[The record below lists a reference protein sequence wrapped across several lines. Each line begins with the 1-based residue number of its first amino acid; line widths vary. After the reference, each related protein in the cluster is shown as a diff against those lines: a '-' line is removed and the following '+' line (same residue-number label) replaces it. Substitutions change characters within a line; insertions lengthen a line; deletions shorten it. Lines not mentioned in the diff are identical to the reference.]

1 MPSQPALES
10 PDPGMLLSGERRV
23 LELIAT
29 GSPLAETLEA
39 LCQAID
45 DQTSLTSAVYLLN
58 RDGDR
63 FVLAAG
69 PHLPQVWRDA
79 TCSYRADAAIGAC
92 GAAVHSRRE
101 VIVPSVPDSALFDLW
116 REAAAAARIGSVWS
130 TPFFS
135 TDGRALGTFAVF
147 AHASGDPDAQYLG
160 VVARATD
167 LASITVERHLTE
179 LELRESER
187 RFSTAFYA
195 NPAVMAIAR
204 AADGR
209 FLYVNDAFVQLS
221 GYSRAEAIGQ
231 TALGLGL
238 YADPSQRPLLMELLA
253 QGRLHLVEAKVRTK
267 SGEIRYLACSQ
278 ERVELQ
284 GEECVLQ
291 IAIDIT
297 GRKQAEDALRRSEGL
312 LRLVL
317 DAIPVGV
324 AVMDPDGGIL
334 LANPASTRIWG
345 GPLIRGGR
353 ERYAATKGWWHDS
366 GRRIEADEWAS
377 ARAISKGDVAL
388 SEVIDIETFDGARK
402 TIQNSAVP
410 IRDTHQ
416 TIVGAVVVNE
426 DISARKAAEDAL
438 EASANQMRALAARL
452 MRVQDDERRRIA
464 QTLHETTAQDL
475 AGLKMLLAGLLRG
488 GAAVSDADRA
498 LLLESID
505 LAERSMSGV
514 RTLSYLLHPPFL
526 DENGL
531 LSALRWYAKGF
542 GDRSG
547 ITVDLDLPATF
558 GRLPQDVE
566 TALFRVVQEALINTH
581 RHAHSATA
589 SIRLTAAAD
598 LLTLEIEDRGR
609 GMSPEVLSSVTM
621 GGGAPGVGIAGMR
634 ERLEQL
640 GGRLNIESSD
650 RGTTIRATVP
660 LQTRPS

>member
-1 MPSQPALES
+1 MPSQPTLKS
-10 PDPGMLLSGERRV
+10 SDPGVLLSGERRV

-29 GSPLAETLEA
+29 GAPLAETLDA

-58 RDGDR
+58 READR
-63 FVLAAG
+63 FLLAAG
-69 PHLPQVWRDA
+69 PHLPEVWRDA
-79 TCSYRADAAIGAC
+79 TCSYRADATIGAC
-92 GAAVHSRRE
+92 GAAVHLRHE
-101 VIVPSVPDSALFDLW
+101 VIVPNVPDSALFVPW
-116 REAAAAARIGSVWS
+116 REAAAAAHIDSAWS

-135 TDGRALGTFAVF
+135 TEGRALGTFAVF
-147 AHASGDPDAQYLG
+147 APSSGDPDAQYLA

-167 LASITVERHLTE
+167 LASIAVERHLTE

-195 NPAVMAIAR
+195 NPAVMTIAR

-221 GYSRAEAIGQ
+221 GYSRGEAIGQ
-231 TALGLGL
+231 TALDLGL
-238 YADPSQRPLLMELLA
+238 YADPSQRPLPMELLA
-253 QGRLHLVEAKVRTK
+253 QGRLHLTEGKIRTK

-284 GEECVLQ
+284 GEECLLQ

-345 GPLIRGGR
+345 GPLIRGGP
-353 ERYAATKGWWHDS
+353 ERYAATTGWWHDS

-377 ARAISKGDVAL
+377 VRAISKGDVSL
-388 SEVIDIETFDGARK
+388 SEVIDIETFNGRRK

-438 EASANQMRALAARL
+438 EASANQMRALATRL

-475 AGLKMLLAGLLRG
+475 AGLKMLLAGLARSGL
-488 GAAVSDADRA
+488 AVSDADRA

-542 GDRSG
+542 ADRSG
-547 ITVDLDLPATF
+547 IAVDLDLPATF

-566 TALFRVVQEALINTH
+566 TALFRVVQESLINTH
-581 RHAHSATA
+581 RHAQSASA

-609 GMSPEVLSSVTM
+609 GMSPDVLSSVTIR
-621 GGGAPGVGIAGMR
+621 GGAPGVGIAGMR

-660 LQTRPS
+660 LQTRAS